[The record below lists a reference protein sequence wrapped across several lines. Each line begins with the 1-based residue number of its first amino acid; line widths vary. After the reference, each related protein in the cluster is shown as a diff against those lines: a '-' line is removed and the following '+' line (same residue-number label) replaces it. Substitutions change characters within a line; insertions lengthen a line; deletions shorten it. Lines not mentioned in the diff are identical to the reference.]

1 VQWRLDLDA
10 LDGLRRT
17 LIERGEAPRRARP
30 FGSLV
35 PKLGSLALQALVERV
50 APFCEVL
57 YLMMVADG
65 TCDLAERDVLRGVAT
80 MLSGD
85 QLPGA
90 ELDILLEQ
98 FEAGY
103 LAEGIE
109 ARLESVTNWLAADRD
124 DAEAAFTLAAV
135 MAVADRRVDAS
146 EHRILEDLRELL
158 GISPERAEELV
169 SSAAAP

>member
-1 VQWRLDLDA
+1 
-10 LDGLRRT
+10 
-17 LIERGEAPRRARP
+17 
-30 FGSLV
+30 
-35 PKLGSLALQALVERV
+35 
-50 APFCEVL
+50 
-57 YLMMVADG
+57 
-65 TCDLAERDVLRGVAT
+65 